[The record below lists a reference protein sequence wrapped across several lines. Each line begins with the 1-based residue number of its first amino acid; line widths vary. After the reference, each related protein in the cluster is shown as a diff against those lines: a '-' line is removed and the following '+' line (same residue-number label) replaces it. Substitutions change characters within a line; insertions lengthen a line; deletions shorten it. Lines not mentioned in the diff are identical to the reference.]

1 MPDQPAPQAAE
12 AFSFDPDDGFMV
24 EGDSWPFSQ
33 VGDWVLMSPI
43 SDRAVRVY
51 CLLRAH
57 VNAAR
62 DKRGDSSVWPS
73 QGTLATVMGLSKADA
88 IGKAIRE
95 LIELGAV
102 KARVIRTPRG
112 RLMVYKVFIEPPAG
126 VAYDGPRC
134 TADLYQT
141 GVLEQLDAER
151 VARRPDRHAD
161 TGR

>member
-1 MPDQPAPQAAE
+1 MTDPSTPQAAAAD
-12 AFSFDPDDGFMV
+12 AFSFDAADGFMV

-33 VGDWVLMSPI
+33 VGDWVLMAPI

-73 QGTLATVMGLSKADA
+73 QGTLATVMGLSKPDA
-88 IGKAIRE
+88 VGKAIRE
-95 LIELGAV
+95 LIALGAV
-102 KARVIRTPRG
+102 KARIIRTPRG
-112 RLMVYKVFIEPPAG
+112 RLMVYKVHLEPPAG

-141 GVLEQLDAER
+141 GALEQLDADR
-151 VARRPDRHAD
+151 VARRPDRHPA
-161 TGR
+161 